1 MANSRLPAFENVK
14 ACVFD
19 AYGTL
24 FDVHSAVRK
33 GGEALGDKAVVVS
46 ELWRQKQLEYTWLR
60 SLMGAHV
67 DFWQVTS
74 DGLDYALSASGVSD
88 RRLHDKLM
96 DLYLT
101 LDAYDE
107 VASTLSTLNAAGLT
121 TAILSNGS
129 PRMLDA
135 AVQSAGLQALLD
147 ASFSVEDVGIYKPD
161 ARVYQLTVDRLAVK
175 REEVCFLSSNCW
187 DAKGAAHF
195 GFKVAWINRFKR
207 ETDRLPGDFAAT
219 IHRLDELPPLLGLT
233 T

>member
-1 MANSRLPAFENVK
+1 MPNSRLLEFENVK

-33 GGEALGDKAVVVS
+33 GGEALGDKAAAVS

-74 DGLDYALSASGVSD
+74 DGLDYALSTSGVSD
-88 RRLHDKLM
+88 RQLHDKLM
-96 DLYLT
+96 GLYLT

-107 VASTLSTLNAAGLT
+107 VADTLSVLKGAGLT
-121 TAILSNGS
+121 TAILSNGNS
-129 PRMLDA
+129 RMLDA

-147 ASFSVEDVGIYKPD
+147 ASLSVEDVEIYKPD

-175 REEVCFLSSNCW
+175 KEEVCFLSSNCW

-195 GFKVAWINRFKR
+195 GFKVAWINRFRR
-207 ETDRLPGDFAAT
+207 ETDRLPGDFAAI